1 VINNL
6 PRGDIIKRIFDF
18 IEMICELSLQNEK
31 NRGEAFEQIV
41 KRIE

>member
-1 VINNL
+1 
-6 PRGDIIKRIFDF
+6 
-18 IEMICELSLQNEK
+18 MICELSLQNEK